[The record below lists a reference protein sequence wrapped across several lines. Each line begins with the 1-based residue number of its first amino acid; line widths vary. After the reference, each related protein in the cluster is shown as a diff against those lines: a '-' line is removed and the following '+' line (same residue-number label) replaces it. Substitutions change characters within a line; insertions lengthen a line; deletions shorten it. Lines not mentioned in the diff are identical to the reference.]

1 MNYLGTDTWILL
13 DSLDYRGIHVDFY
26 NDSVG
31 EQAIAVWKDKVV
43 EFGNYNTLFLD
54 EIKLL
59 LDDELDTITRFEDE
73 PNYYG
78 AKLERFQNGAFSDLR
93 LLYRGRILKIYLNVD
108 ENDLFSIIEDSKQV
122 IFKYLNLY

>member
-73 PNYYG
+73 PKYYG